1 VVPARAHALNG
12 PDHLAGH
19 TSAVSLASGVLVALL
34 LLVIPGAIIARA
46 AQLTWPVAV
55 AVGPALTYGTVA
67 LAILPLGAVGIPWN
81 LWTAL
86 LALPA
91 VVLIAFGFASL
102 GMGITSYMKTF
113 QQMDWINFVML
124 PMFLF
129 STTFYPLSTYPGPL
143 QVVVRCTPLYHGIEL
158 IRRLVTGDVGWSL
171 LGNAAYLAVLDQL
184 RTRSPLVLGGRS
196 AGARSAC
203 RIARDV
209 GARGVLALSFPLHP
223 PGRPEKSRLEELRGV
238 RLPTLVIQGE
248 KDPFGTPEEFPDGI
262 ELAVVPEADHSMK
275 VAKRAS
281 VSQADALAVVLE
293 ATLEWVVREVAGNPG
308 G

>member
-1 VVPARAHALNG
+1 MPAERMVATPRGEARVVTRRAKRPIATIVLTHGAGGGIDAPDLVRLARTL
-12 PDHLAGH
+12 PQQD
-19 TSAVSLASGVLVALL
+19 VSVVLVEMPWRVAGKK
-34 LLVIPGAIIARA
+34 VAPAPAAI
-46 AQLTWPVAV
+46 
-55 AVGPALTYGTVA
+55 
-67 LAILPLGAVGIPWN
+67 
-81 LWTAL
+81 
-86 LALPA
+86 
-91 VVLIAFGFASL
+91 
-102 GMGITSYMKTF
+102 
-113 QQMDWINFVML
+113 D
-124 PMFLF
+124 
-129 STTFYPLSTYPGPL
+129 
-143 QVVVRCTPLYHGIEL
+143 
-158 IRRLVTGDVGWSL
+158 
-171 LGNAAYLAVLDQL
+171 AAYLAVLDQL